1 MNLTN
6 NLNVKLNTKQKMEI
20 NSNVD
25 IRPFLKEQK
34 IFIKSFSLDEYNNN
48 FNVVASIDDMNILEE
63 TLKNTFTDVEVC
75 LVTMDDSIGHACSI
89 ECF

>member
-6 NLNVKLNTKQKMEI
+6 NLNVKSNTKQKMEI

-25 IRPFLKEQK
+25 IRPFLKDQK
-34 IFIKSFSLDEYNNN
+34 IFVKNFSLDEYNNN
-48 FNVVASIDDMNILEE
+48 FQVIASIDDMNTLEE
-63 TLKNTFTDVEVC
+63 NLKTTFTDVEVC

-89 ECF
+89 QCF